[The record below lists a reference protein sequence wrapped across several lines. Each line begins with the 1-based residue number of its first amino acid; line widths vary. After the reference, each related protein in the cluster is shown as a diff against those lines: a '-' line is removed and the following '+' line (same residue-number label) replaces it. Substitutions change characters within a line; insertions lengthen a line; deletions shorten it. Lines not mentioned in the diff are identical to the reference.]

1 MPSIREER
9 TSAGSVTPLDAYS
22 DFSLV
27 AGGPLYRLWRRTRLS
42 GDEMRL
48 LRRRMVFLVLLTWV
62 PLLLLAMIDGHAWG
76 GGVALPFLH
85 DLETHAKLL
94 IATPL
99 LIAAE
104 VTVHRQL
111 PRIVHQFLE
120 HGLVPDRERPRFD
133 AAIASAMRLRDSVVA
148 ELLLVVFVYL
158 VGILFVWRT
167 QSTLEISSWYATAD
181 VGGGLQLSRA
191 GWWAAAVSLPVAQ
204 FLLVR
209 WYFRLFIWGRFLW
222 QVSRLRLN
230 LVPMHPDGVAGLHFL
245 SMSRRAYTQVL
256 LAQGAVLSGMIAN
269 RIFFAGANLMS
280 FKVEL
285 IGTVAVMVLAI
296 LGPLLAFSPQL
307 RTVRREGL
315 ERFGRLGQ
323 QYAVDFDDK
332 WLRDGMPAG
341 EQLLGTADIQSLA
354 DLRNSFLVVRDV
366 ESVPFTTKNVLSMA
380 VTTLLPV
387 APLLLTMFS
396 VEQLL
401 ERMLKAL
408 L

>member
-1 MPSIREER
+1 
-9 TSAGSVTPLDAYS
+9 
-22 DFSLV
+22 
-27 AGGPLYRLWRRTRLS
+27 
-42 GDEMRL
+42 
-48 LRRRMVFLVLLTWV
+48 
-62 PLLLLAMIDGHAWG
+62 
-76 GGVALPFLH
+76 
-85 DLETHAKLL
+85 
-94 IATPL
+94 
-99 LIAAE
+99 
-104 VTVHRQL
+104 
-111 PRIVHQFLE
+111 
-120 HGLVPDRERPRFD
+120 
-133 AAIASAMRLRDSVVA
+133 
-148 ELLLVVFVYL
+148 
-158 VGILFVWRT
+158 
-167 QSTLEISSWYATAD
+167 
-181 VGGGLQLSRA
+181 LSRA
-191 GWWAAAVSLPVAQ
+191 GWWAACVSLPVAQ

-222 QVSRLRLN
+222 QVSRLQLN
-230 LVPMHPDGVAGLHFL
+230 LVPTHPDGVAGLHFL

-296 LGPLLAFSPQL
+296 LGPLLAFSPLL
-307 RTVRREGL
+307 RTVSRQGL

-323 QYAVDFDDK
+323 QYAVDFDAK
-332 WLRDGMPAG
+332 WLRGGTPER
-341 EQLLGTADIQSLA
+341 EQLVGTADIQSLA